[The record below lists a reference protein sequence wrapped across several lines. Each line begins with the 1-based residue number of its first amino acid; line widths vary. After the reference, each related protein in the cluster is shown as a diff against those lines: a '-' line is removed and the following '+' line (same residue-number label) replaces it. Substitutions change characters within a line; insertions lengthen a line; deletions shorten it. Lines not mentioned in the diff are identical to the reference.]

1 MSAKLR
7 QKARDLIEL
16 AVNEGTTDKERVT
29 AAMQAVKIIRTHDL
43 LASPL
48 DFIDSE
54 NETVSAAKSILEVL
68 TDPKLTANVK
78 KVASRFRR

>member
-1 MSAKLR
+1 MNSR

-16 AVNEGTTDKERVT
+16 AVDERTPEKERLS
-29 AAMQAVKIIRTHDL
+29 AAVKAVALIHKYDL
-43 LASPL
+43 LVSPL
-48 DFIDSE
+48 DMLDSE